1 MREVGV
7 IPGGR
12 LRESP
17 HRATAEPTACPALPV
32 KLHCHVP
39 PGSRFA
45 VNVPLTSFARMLF
58 ASAFTSGIVL
68 SPRTTRSGQSVM
80 VNDAGHVFGGAMVVV
95 AASVNTGCGTGAGV
109 GGAGVGA
116 GAGAGGAGGGA
127 GAGSVGVVGEPLEPL
142 DVVVLD
148 ELRFDAVV
156 GAVGEPPQAAV
167 DSVPRMTSESREF
180 RMMSVLSPLAQRVTG
195 YRSPQVDNPSVR
207 FSRTRAT
214 SSFLQKSR

>member
-1 MREVGV
+1 
-7 IPGGR
+7 
-12 LRESP
+12 
-17 HRATAEPTACPALPV
+17 
-32 KLHCHVP
+32 
-39 PGSRFA
+39 
-45 VNVPLTSFARMLF
+45 
-58 ASAFTSGIVL
+58 
-68 SPRTTRSGQSVM
+68 
-80 VNDAGHVFGGAMVVV
+80 VNDAGHVFGGATVVV

-109 GGAGVGA
+109 GGAGAGPGA
-116 GAGAGGAGGGA
+116 GVGGA
-127 GAGSVGVVGEPLEPL
+127 GAGPGAGVGGAGPGTGTGLVGVVVEPLEPL